1 MNVTQLKYL
10 RAVISEGSFAKAA
23 QALYVSPQAISKAIK
38 ALEEELRFPLF
49 TREGRG
55 IAPTDVAVRFSKQ
68 AEDAVRSFD
77 DLAIYASG
85 CQEADEACDIRLGVV
100 EAASRCQVFFPEDF
114 SPYRAT
120 HRSTKLHLTFLA
132 NESCVAAL
140 RSGMLDAA
148 IVLGTID
155 GCGFEHHRVGMLHP
169 HAVMMR
175 THELARRSRLVLDDL
190 DGRPVALPVDR
201 GWMLPRMAEQCRL
214 RRIVP
219 RFADLPP
226 SREAAGRFI
235 RQGGIVLVAR
245 ENRFAAPPAD
255 MASLP
260 FDADERFTVPL
271 NLVHRSDRSRAIAR
285 LYAFIATMAR
295 QNFAQAR
302 ESA

>member
-1 MNVTQLKYL
+1 M
-10 RAVISEGSFAKAA
+10 
-23 QALYVSPQAISKAIK
+23 
-38 ALEEELRFPLF
+38 F

-55 IAPTDVAVRFSKQ
+55 IAPTDAAVRFSKQ

-120 HRSTKLHLTFLA
+120 HRNTKLHLTFLA

-190 DGRPVALPVDR
+190 DGRPVA
-201 GWMLPRMAEQCRL
+201 
-214 RRIVP
+214 
-219 RFADLPP
+219 
-226 SREAAGRFI
+226 
-235 RQGGIVLVAR
+235 
-245 ENRFAAPPAD
+245 
-255 MASLP
+255 SLS
-260 FDADERFTVPL
+260 L
-271 NLVHRSDRSRAIAR
+271 IHI
-285 LYAFIATMAR
+285 
-295 QNFAQAR
+295 
-302 ESA
+302 